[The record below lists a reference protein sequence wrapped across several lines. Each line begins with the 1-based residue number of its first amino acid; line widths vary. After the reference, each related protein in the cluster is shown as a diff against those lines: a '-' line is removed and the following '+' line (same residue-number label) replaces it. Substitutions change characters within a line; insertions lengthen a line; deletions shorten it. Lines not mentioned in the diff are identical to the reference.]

1 MSGRYFGLDKRAF
14 AFNSAILSLAF
25 VVFRACICFSVK
37 GGLPRI
43 FELEVFFLG
52 FALAFALD
60 FALDFAL
67 GFALR
72 FALGF
77 ALALVLAFGAS
88 LALDSALVLL
98 GTVAPVLLT
107 VAFLLGEVVVLPV

>member
-60 FALDFAL
+60 FAL

>member
-60 FALDFAL
+60 FAL

-107 VAFLLGEVVVLPV
+107 VAFLLVEVVVLPV